1 MKLFQVAENNF
12 LTDKSFIKESMDD
25 AHKGEAGT
33 RKKYEDSVSHGFVSE
48 VYFLEGA
55 LLSLGS
61 CRGRQE
67 ELWSHT
73 QKGTFQGLS
82 NED

>member
-1 MKLFQVAENNF
+1 MMLTKEKQVPEKNMKILYHMG
-12 LTDKSFIKESMDD
+12 L
-25 AHKGEAGT
+25 
-33 RKKYEDSVSHGFVSE
+33 SE